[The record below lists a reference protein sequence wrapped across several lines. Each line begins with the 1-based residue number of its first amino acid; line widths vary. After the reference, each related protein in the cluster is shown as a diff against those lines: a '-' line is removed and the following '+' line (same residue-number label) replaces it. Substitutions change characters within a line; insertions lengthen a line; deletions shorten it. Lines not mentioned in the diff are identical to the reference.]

1 LWARACA
8 PRFRFVE
15 VRQPAPVSPAPG
27 NADACVVQALRDG
40 DETAFADLVDRMT
53 PAMLAVASGYVPSR
67 TVAEEVVQ
75 ETWLAVLTGLGR
87 FEGRSS
93 LRTWVFGIL
102 LNLARSRGVRER
114 RTVPFSS
121 AFPQEETG
129 PTVDPDRFRPPG
141 DEWPGHWATPPRH
154 WDLPESALLSHEVRV
169 RLRAALDALPPRQRT
184 VVHLRDVQGLD
195 ADEVC
200 ALLDI
205 EPGNQRV
212 LLHRGRARLRQ
223 VLEDYMNEAEA

>member
-1 LWARACA
+1 MWARACA

-169 RLRAALDALPPRQRT
+169 RLRTALDALPPRQRT

>member
-1 LWARACA
+1 
-8 PRFRFVE
+8 VE
-15 VRQPAPVSPAPG
+15 VRRTAPASPAPSTE
-27 NADACVVQALRDG
+27 DARIVLALRAG
-40 DETAFADLVDRMT
+40 DEAAFADLVDRMT
-53 PAMLAVASGYVPSR
+53 PAMLAVAAGHVPSR

-75 ETWLAVLTGLGR
+75 ETWLAVLTGLDR

-93 LRTWVFGIL
+93 LRTWVFAIL

-114 RTVPFSS
+114 RSVPFSS
-121 AFPQEETG
+121 AFPEGETG
-129 PTVDPDRFRPPG
+129 PTVDPSRFRPPG
-141 DEWPGHWATPPRH
+141 DEWPGHWAAAPRP
-154 WDLPESALLSHEVRV
+154 WDLPESALLSHEIRT
-169 RLRAALDALPPRQRT
+169 RLRAALDTLPPRQRT

-223 VLEDYMNEAEA
+223 VLEDYMNEAQA

>member
-169 RLRAALDALPPRQRT
+169 RLRTALDALPPRQRT

>member
-1 LWARACA
+1 M
-8 PRFRFVE
+8 E